1 MKEERFSPSNEL
13 LDRQDID
20 LLLTTLGTKFEEG
33 VRQHFFTICHAN
45 DLIESYVVFF
55 ANTPGYP
62 LRFLFWN
69 KQKMRFYSLRQP
81 CLVEKFQKEYADKN
95 NYPKR
100 DLMDKLCESLN
111 LRTELPKDFFF
122 HLSCQESDFIK
133 EIKVYLGMIKDKN
146 LSSDNFNKI
155 VPKEHGDFMFQYNLY
170 KEQNGDYMLTDRGY
184 KALLVPYTHENLE
197 RYHLKTFMEALNAP
211 TKGRKIVI

>member
-33 VRQHFFTICHAN
+33 VRQHFFTICYAN
-45 DLIESYVVFF
+45 DLIESYVDFF
-55 ANTPGYP
+55 ADKPEYL
-62 LRFLFWN
+62 LRLLFWQN
-69 KQKMRFYSLRQP
+69 QKMRLYRLRQP
-81 CLVEKFQKEYADKN
+81 CLIEKFQKEYADKN

-111 LRTELPKDFFF
+111 LHYCLPKDFFF

-133 EIKVYLGMIKDKN
+133 EIKGFLKMIKDKN

-170 KEQNGDYMLTDRGY
+170 QEKNGDYILTDRGY
-184 KALLVPYTHENLE
+184 NALLVPYTDENLE
-197 RYHLKTFMEALNAP
+197 RYHLKTFMEAINAP